1 MFRNEDK
8 GLIIRTPPDS
18 RPMTSVERGSSDRA
32 GKLFLSFVAVATGRK
47 KAEVSDDQCFVCT
60 FEDTF

>member
-8 GLIIRTPPDS
+8 GLIIRT
-18 RPMTSVERGSSDRA
+18 
-32 GKLFLSFVAVATGRK
+32 KLFLSFVAVATGRK